1 MCSEA
6 AEEGCTSKSLEV
18 AAAQLALKTTPIIL
32 KTCSV
37 PGSTY
42 YYIPT
47 YLVQANMYIL
57 LVIVIQGFPIC
68 LACDCSIREASL
80 MLMYTL

>member
-6 AEEGCTSKSLEV
+6 AEEGCTSKALEA
-18 AAAQLALKTTPIIL
+18 AAAQCQEVPIIM
-32 KTCSV
+32 
-37 PGSTY
+37 
-42 YYIPT
+42 PT